1 MTRRAMTLVA
11 LLMAI
16 LVSAVAVVQAKHKT
30 RELAHQLQLE
40 RVERDKLTTE
50 WAQLQLEESAW
61 ANPDRV
67 AQVARGKLDMIQPKA
82 YVVLEPEA
90 GEGAR

>member
-1 MTRRAMTLVA
+1 MSRQMLTIVA
-11 LLMAI
+11 LSLAI

-30 RELAHQLQLE
+30 REMAHELQVE
-40 RVERDKLTTE
+40 RVERDKLSTE

-67 AQVARGKLDMIQPKA
+67 AQVARRELSMVQPRS
-82 YVVLEPEA
+82 YVVLES
-90 GEGAR
+90 RR